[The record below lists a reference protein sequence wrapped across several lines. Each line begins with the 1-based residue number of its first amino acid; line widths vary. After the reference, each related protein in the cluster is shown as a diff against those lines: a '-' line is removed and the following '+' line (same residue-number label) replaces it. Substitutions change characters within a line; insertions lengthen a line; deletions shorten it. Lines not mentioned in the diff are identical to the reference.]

1 MKGTNN
7 RFEALLQDAAQD
19 TSFGR
24 TRWIDIGSQ
33 ILPRLVDFLIREFNG
48 KVHLLLCDPN
58 TASIARECS
67 NLLEAANQPS
77 RLVILEPP
85 HDHEDVVC
93 DEETIAS
100 LVTFLNASEQFHPI
114 AIGAG
119 TINDIAKMA
128 SFRTQRPYV
137 VVPTAASM
145 NGYTSTIAAVLADG
159 VKRTLPCHQPIAI
172 FADIDVVR
180 NAPDRLNRAGFG
192 DLLSKPFSNVDWLL
206 SHLIRDVPYSSE
218 AAEFLDEPMLNGAL
232 MS

>member
-67 NLLEAANQPS
+67 NLLEAANQTT

-85 HDHEDVVC
+85 HEHEDVVC

-218 AAEFLDEPMLNGAL
+218 AAEFLDEPF
-232 MS
+232 